1 MQLSNLKIALERYS
15 SAQAIQLGFAVA
27 RQFYWRLFVA
37 HLLAALPVVV
47 GLCLLQWLFALSI
60 NVVWLLLVYWWFL
73 PFYERTMLW
82 CLSRLIF
89 AETLHPVDYL
99 DAVNLARQR
108 GFWQA
113 HSLQRLSS
121 SRSFLVAVN
130 LLEQLSGQAAKTR
143 KLHLCRSTNGILL
156 TLGFWGLQWV
166 LGANLLMFGYMLTP
180 EEWWHATQSS
190 SVWSYLLMATV
201 LANLLLTPFYVAT
214 GFTLYLS
221 QRINIEGWN
230 IEIQFKLLAERFKKG
245 ANHLLSLAGLLLL
258 AGVISSNSTPSYAQ
272 PSDIQLSNTQ
282 QNDTQLSAPQRY
294 ARQPDQQPISAHSAD
309 QKLLKSL
316 VAQDKF
322 FPYDVKQQL
331 KYVGPSWQ
339 LKPKKLDDSNTLS
352 LAQATLLALL
362 ARIVLVLGLIGLVG
376 WLLYRYRVQFS
387 FSRTKDEPTPPELLF
402 GLDVRQ
408 SVSAATLLQ
417 QAEQAFLAGDF
428 MLCLSLLYRG
438 ALIDL
443 IHQQSLKIR
452 ESDTEGDCVRLVE
465 QSCCRQT
472 SQFFAHMTRLWQST
486 VYAHRPVDP
495 NILATVLQE
504 WPVYFLAGAAK

>member
-27 RQFYWRLFVA
+27 RQFYWRLLMA
-37 HLLAALPVVV
+37 HMLAALPVLA
-47 GLCLLQWLFALSI
+47 GLCVLGWLFGLSI
-60 NVVWLLLVYWWFL
+60 SPLWLLLLYWWFL

-89 AETLHPVDYL
+89 AETLQAVDYL

-113 HSLQRLSS
+113 HSLQRFSS
-121 SRSFLVAVN
+121 SRSFLAAVN
-130 LLEQLSGQAAKTR
+130 LLEQLSGQQAKTR
-143 KLHLCRSTNGILL
+143 KMHLCRSSNGTLL

-166 LGANLLMFGYMLTP
+166 LGANLLILGYTLTP
-180 EEWWHATQSS
+180 EEWWHATQPSS
-190 SVWSYLLMATV
+190 FWPYLLIATV

-230 IEIQFKLLAERFKKG
+230 IEIKFKLLAERFKKG

-258 AGVISSNSTPSYAQ
+258 AGIISANSTPSYAQ
-272 PSDIQLSNTQ
+272 ATAQREQPN
-282 QNDTQLSAPQRY
+282 AP
-294 ARQPDQQPISAHSAD
+294 PISVHHAD
-309 QKLLKSL
+309 QALLKSL
-316 VAQDKF
+316 VAQAELS
-322 FPYDVKQQL
+322 PYERKQQL
-331 KYVGPSWQ
+331 KYVGPDWQ
-339 LKPKKLDDSNTLS
+339 SKPKPQSEPDSLS

-362 ARIVLVLGLIGLVG
+362 ARILLVLGLVVLIG
-376 WLLYRYRVQFS
+376 WLLYRYRAQLTPR
-387 FSRTKDEPTPPELLF
+387 SRDQETLPPELLF

-417 QAEQAFLAGDF
+417 QAEQAFRAGDL
-428 MLCLSLLYRG
+428 MLTLSLLYRG

-443 IHQQSLKIR
+443 IHQQSLQIR

-465 QSCCRQT
+465 QHCSAQT
-472 SQFFAHMTRLWQST
+472 SQFFAELTGLWQST
-486 VYAHRPVDP
+486 VYAHQSVTAAALVRL
-495 NILATVLQE
+495 LAAWPAHFAQE
-504 WPVYFLAGAAK
+504 TRQ